1 MIILHGANIVASRQA
16 LTEQKER
23 ARQKGTELVMYS
35 GKNLDLTKL
44 KQALESASLFGGDR
58 LVIIESFFF
67 LPNSKLKESM
77 LSYLKT
83 ANFQTAL
90 VIWEGKQIDGRM
102 LRSFAS
108 KAKIQ
113 LFKLSAVI
121 FKFLDS
127 LQPNQPQ
134 ISLNYLHQTLKT
146 EPPELVFYM
155 LARRTTYLLIA
166 KDLGK
171 KGLSGFAPWQQGRYL
186 SQAEKFSQDRLR
198 QLHRELLVLDWRQKT
213 GRANFPLAS
222 AIDLLII
229 NL

>member
-1 MIILHGANIVASRQA
+1 MLILHGANIVASRQA
-16 LTEQKER
+16 LTEQKEC

-58 LVIIESFFF
+58 LVIIESFFS
-67 LPNSKLKESM
+67 LAKSRLKENI
-77 LSYLKT
+77 LFYLKE
-83 ANFQTAL
+83 ADFLTAL
-90 VIWEGKQIDGRM
+90 IIWEGKQIDGRM
-102 LRSFAS
+102 LRSLAS
-108 KAKIQ
+108 KAKIHT
-113 LFKLSAVI
+113 FKLSAVI
-121 FKFLDS
+121 FKLLDS

-134 ISLNYLHQTLKT
+134 ISLNYLHQTLET

-155 LARRTTYLLIA
+155 LAQRTRHLLIA

-198 QLHRELLVLDWRQKT
+198 QLHRELLALDWRQKT
-213 GRANFPLAS
+213 GQANFPLAS
-222 AIDLLII
+222 ALDLLII